1 MGGNTMKDLECSKS
15 KDQVQD
21 SVNGGKWV
29 PSRFNA
35 IAEDNHRL
43 ILYNSYTGAIGE
55 VPWEARDFVRHVL
68 KNGIEAQKP
77 EGILEDL
84 VAGGFLI
91 PAEDDELQRAL
102 GLYQSLRPPTGLL
115 HLILM
120 PTEECNF
127 RCVYCYETFKL
138 KKMLEPARRGVKLFV
153 QRQAPSLKKLT
164 VSWFGGEPLEG
175 LDVIIDLSRAFIG
188 LSKEK
193 GFIYDAN
200 ITTNGYKLTPDV
212 AEILLELNVRKF
224 QVTLDGPCKEHD
236 RRRKLISG
244 EGTFHKIINNLHA
257 LKGLQED
264 YQVYIRVNFD
274 RESVSTIPEFIDSLG
289 DLFAN
294 DSRFSVY
301 FRPVGKWGGPDD
313 PALPVC
319 DMKAGLQAA
328 LGFYERARKQGLN
341 TQWLQKHLSPVGYV
355 CYAALPHSFLIRA
368 DGRVG
373 KCTVALEDEA
383 NSVGRLLPNGQ
394 MILDR
399 DKLAL
404 WISHDESTDQGCQRC
419 FFRPVCQGAACP
431 WIRIQQGRRPCP
443 PEKVYI
449 RQVLLSFSQSSS
461 NSDLPSSQRR
471 VEPEECLQ

>member
-1 MGGNTMKDLECSKS
+1 MKDLECSKS
-15 KDQVQD
+15 KDQAQD

-55 VPWEARDFVRHVL
+55 VPWEARDFVRHAL
-68 KNGIEAQKP
+68 KNGIEAQKL

-91 PAEDDELQRAL
+91 PAEDDELQRAS

-138 KKMLEPARRGVKLFV
+138 KKMLEPVRRGVKLFV

-175 LDVIIDLSRAFIG
+175 LDVIIDLSRTFIG
-188 LSKEK
+188 LSNEK

-212 AEILLELNVRKF
+212 AKILLELNVRKF

-244 EGTFHKIINNLHA
+244 EGTFHKIINNLQA

-313 PALPVC
+313 PTLPVC

-328 LGFYERARKQGLN
+328 LGFYEE
-341 TQWLQKHLSPVGYV
+341 
-355 CYAALPHSFLIRA
+355 
-368 DGRVG
+368 
-373 KCTVALEDEA
+373 LE
-383 NSVGRLLPNGQ
+383 SKG
-394 MILDR
+394 
-399 DKLAL
+399 
-404 WISHDESTDQGCQRC
+404 
-419 FFRPVCQGAACP
+419 
-431 WIRIQQGRRPCP
+431 
-443 PEKVYI
+443 
-449 RQVLLSFSQSSS
+449 
-461 NSDLPSSQRR
+461 
-471 VEPEECLQ
+471 